1 MSTEKLSTGS
11 ELSTASLKKREGEK
25 RHSPL
30 NSYREKG
37 KGKEDKP
44 SACSTGLFA
53 RAHADAH
60 VRGAL
65 LRRHVNEAVE
75 DALRIFNGTRGG
87 RYSDENLWANF
98 AWAFGFGMLNDLV
111 YQAQSE
117 MELHNPPVAQSERPK
132 ILQNILSAHWH
143 ARFPNGR
150 PGKSRGAK
158 KGGRS

>member
-1 MSTEKLSTGS
+1 MKEKLSTDGEVS
-11 ELSTASLKKREGEK
+11 AADLKKREGEK
-25 RHSPL
+25 RKSPCTPV
-30 NSYREKG
+30 REKG
-37 KGKEDKP
+37 KGKEDNP
-44 SACSTGLFA
+44 GACSTGLFA

-87 RYSDENLWANF
+87 KYSDENLWANF
-98 AWAFGFGMLNDLV
+98 AWTFGFGMLNDLV
-111 YQAQSE
+111 SQAKSE
-117 MELHNPPVAQSERPK
+117 MELHKPPVAPSERPK
-132 ILQNILSAHWH
+132 ILQSILSAHWH

-158 KGGRS
+158 KGSLS